1 MFRTAIKVTD
11 VRLKLHHPKGGG
23 DTFFSSFSSCWVKMR
38 LNTESK
44 LPRLPA
50 SALKVSVGGWAG
62 ILPIIKSLPTEI
74 ELGCDNF
81 LWYKSKLKHFIK

>member
-1 MFRTAIKVTD
+1 MFRTAVKVTD
-11 VRLKLHHPKGGG
+11 VGLKLHHAKGGPQ
-23 DTFFSSFSSCWVKMR
+23 FFHVFSSCWVKMR
-38 LNTESK
+38 LNTERK

-62 ILPIIKSLPTEI
+62 ILPFIKSLPNEA
-74 ELGCDNF
+74 ELGCDNV

>member
-1 MFRTAIKVTD
+1 
-11 VRLKLHHPKGGG
+11 
-23 DTFFSSFSSCWVKMR
+23 MR

-62 ILPIIKSLPTEI
+62 ILPIIKSLPTEA
-74 ELGCDNF
+74 ELGCDNV
-81 LWYKSKLKHFIK
+81 LWYISKLNTCSCSGACKHVFFKLTNPILVMLKG